1 MKSKHNIKR
10 LNVIQNKEPLVE
22 LDLDSLNRVQRRF
35 MLKEIRQNK
44 QHMKDFE
51 ALENLPTKD
60 LNPYKDQ
67 PNKPYTK
74 R

>member
-22 LDLDSLNRVQRRF
+22 LDLDSLNRVQKRF
-35 MLKEIRQNK
+35 LKKEIRQNK
-44 QHMKDFE
+44 DLQQISP
-51 ALENLPTKD
+51 NL
-60 LNPYKDQ
+60 YKDQ

-74 R
+74 Q

>member
-22 LDLDSLNRVQRRF
+22 LDLDSLNRLQRRF
-35 MLKEIRQNK
+35 IKKEIRQNK

-60 LNPYKDQ
+60 Q